1 MTLKRLTIG
10 DIETIKKLML
20 DIFSGEPWN
29 DVWTDAQL
37 HRYVSELTGAENSLS
52 FGLYQEGVPVGL
64 ALGRVKSWC
73 TGTEYWVDEFG
84 VLPER
89 QRRRAVFQWESQV
102 VGPSSER
109 PGSRPGAAQS
119 ARESDGT
126 VAPAPGPLPAALRRE
141 QNPSTVL
148 FSRAAPPAAVP
159 GPPLI
164 TPPSAPS
171 PPDASSLRACSKRKT
186 RWS

>member
-73 TGTEYWVDEFG
+73 TGTEYWIDEFG
-84 VLPER
+84 VLPGR
-89 QRRRAVFQWESQV
+89 QRRGLGSAFLRAIEAELLTQGISQLV
-102 VGPSSER
+102 LLTGR
-109 PGSRPGAAQS
+109 
-119 ARESDGT
+119 T
-126 VAPAPGPLPAALRRE
+126 VPAYRFYQNNGFEE
-141 QNPSTVL
+141 QAETVL
-148 FSRAAPPAAVP
+148 FVKASAAAPRQ
-159 GPPLI
+159 
-164 TPPSAPS
+164 TEAP
-171 PPDASSLRACSKRKT
+171 
-186 RWS
+186 

>member
-1 MTLKRLTIG
+1 MTLKRFTIG

-73 TGTEYWVDEFG
+73 TGVEYWVDEFG
-84 VLPER
+84 VLPGR
-89 QRRRAVFQWESQV
+89 QRRGLGSAFLRAIEAELLAQGVSQLVLLTGRTVPAYHFYRSNGFEEQAETVFFVKSI
-102 VGPSSER
+102 
-109 PGSRPGAAQS
+109 A
-119 ARESDGT
+119 
-126 VAPAPGPLPAALRRE
+126 
-141 QNPSTVL
+141 
-148 FSRAAPPAAVP
+148 AAPRQKE
-159 GPPLI
+159 
-164 TPPSAPS
+164 AP
-171 PPDASSLRACSKRKT
+171 
-186 RWS
+186 

>member
-73 TGTEYWVDEFG
+73 TGTEYWIDEFG
-84 VLPER
+84 VLPGR
-89 QRRRAVFQWESQV
+89 QRRGLGSAFLRAIEAELLAQGVSQLV
-102 VGPSSER
+102 LLTGRTVPA
-109 PGSRPGAAQS
+109 SRFYQNNGF
-119 ARESDGT
+119 E
-126 VAPAPGPLPAALRRE
+126 E
-141 QNPSTVL
+141 QTETVL
-148 FSRAAPPAAVP
+148 FVKSIAAAPRQKEEP
-159 GPPLI
+159 
-164 TPPSAPS
+164 
-171 PPDASSLRACSKRKT
+171 
-186 RWS
+186 

>member
-10 DIETIKKLML
+10 DIETIKELML

-73 TGTEYWVDEFG
+73 TGVEYWVDEFG
-84 VLPER
+84 VLPGR
-89 QRRRAVFQWESQV
+89 QRRGLGSAFLRAIEAELLAQGVSQLV
-102 VGPSSER
+102 LLTGR
-109 PGSRPGAAQS
+109 
-119 ARESDGT
+119 T
-126 VAPAPGPLPAALRRE
+126 VPAYRFYQTNGFEE
-141 QNPSTVL
+141 QTETVL
-148 FSRAAPPAAVP
+148 FVKSIAAAPRQKEEP
-159 GPPLI
+159 
-164 TPPSAPS
+164 
-171 PPDASSLRACSKRKT
+171 
-186 RWS
+186 

>member
-1 MTLKRLTIG
+1 MTLKRFTIG

-64 ALGRVKSWC
+64 ALGRVESWC

-84 VLPER
+84 VLPGR
-89 QRRRAVFQWESQV
+89 QRRGLGSAFLRAIEAELLTQGISQLV
-102 VGPSSER
+102 LLTGR
-109 PGSRPGAAQS
+109 
-119 ARESDGT
+119 T
-126 VAPAPGPLPAALRRE
+126 VPAYHFYRSNGFEE
-141 QNPSTVL
+141 QTETVL
-148 FSRAAPPAAVP
+148 FVKSIAVAPRQKEEP
-159 GPPLI
+159 
-164 TPPSAPS
+164 
-171 PPDASSLRACSKRKT
+171 
-186 RWS
+186 

>member
-1 MTLKRLTIG
+1 MTLKRFTIS
-10 DIETIKKLML
+10 DVETIKKLML

-84 VLPER
+84 VLPGR
-89 QRRRAVFQWESQV
+89 QRRGLGSAFLRAIEAELLAQGVSQLV
-102 VGPSSER
+102 LLTGR
-109 PGSRPGAAQS
+109 
-119 ARESDGT
+119 T
-126 VAPAPGPLPAALRRE
+126 VPAYRFYQNNGFEE
-141 QNPSTVL
+141 QTETVL
-148 FSRAAPPAAVP
+148 FVKSIAAAPRQKE
-159 GPPLI
+159 
-164 TPPSAPS
+164 AP
-171 PPDASSLRACSKRKT
+171 
-186 RWS
+186 

>member
-64 ALGRVKSWC
+64 ALGRVESWC

-84 VLPER
+84 VLPGR
-89 QRRRAVFQWESQV
+89 QRRGLGSAFLRAIEAELLTQGISQLV
-102 VGPSSER
+102 LLTGR
-109 PGSRPGAAQS
+109 
-119 ARESDGT
+119 T
-126 VAPAPGPLPAALRRE
+126 VPAYRFYQNNGFEE
-141 QNPSTVL
+141 QTETVL
-148 FSRAAPPAAVP
+148 FVKSIAAAPRQKEEP
-159 GPPLI
+159 
-164 TPPSAPS
+164 
-171 PPDASSLRACSKRKT
+171 
-186 RWS
+186 

>member
-84 VLPER
+84 VLPGR
-89 QRRRAVFQWESQV
+89 QRRGLFFN
-102 VGPSSER
+102 
-109 PGSRPGAAQS
+109 GSLKLS
-119 ARESDGT
+119 
-126 VAPAPGPLPAALRRE
+126 GPLQSVPAVARARR
-141 QNPSTVL
+141 
-148 FSRAAPPAAVP
+148 RARVNQ
-159 GPPLI
+159 
-164 TPPSAPS
+164 TAPS
-171 PPDASSLRACSKRKT
+171 PPRRALCPRLCAGNRTRSRPRAAAHYASFRSIAP
-186 RWS
+186 